1 MKNSNFE
8 TNLGRAGFAS
18 RLDLKQAEREDQLAR
33 ILETIKSSDIQ
44 VVRVGFV
51 DAHGIVRVRP
61 IEASHFAQAAKNGVP
76 FTTALLAMDSGNFIF
91 KPVFAGDGGFGRRE
105 MGGAGD
111 VLGVPDLSTFRVL
124 PWADRTGWVLAD
136 LYLSSGEP
144 CPYDPRGIMKKACAE
159 LAKRGFSY
167 VGGIEVECHV
177 FKITDARLGLE
188 YCDQPAAPPSV
199 APLAHAY
206 QHMSE
211 LVYDAQNPIIDPLR
225 AMLTKME
232 LPLRTIESELGPGQV
247 EITLDPLTNVA
258 AADAMSLLRTSVKQ
272 LARRMGMVATFMAK
286 PGLPNVFSSGWHL
299 HQSLTDKS
307 GSQNLFAS
315 DDAVLSKVGLQF
327 VGGVLENVGAT
338 TAFSNP
344 TINGYK
350 RLNANPLTPKRAVWS
365 HDNRAAM
372 CRVIGGPGERST
384 HVENRSGEPA
394 ANPYLYMAS
403 QIFAGL
409 DGIDRGVDP
418 GPPLDDPYAQTDKL
432 AMPSSLL
439 DAITA
444 LEKSAVLRD
453 AMGSEFVDYFIAMK
467 RHEIG
472 RFMSAV
478 TDWEQKEY
486 FENF

>member
-1 MKNSNFE
+1 MNDSNSE

-18 RLDLKQAEREDQLAR
+18 RVGLDNKDREDQLTVV
-33 ILETIKSSDIQ
+33 LDKIKSNDLQ
-44 VVRVGFV
+44 VIRVGFV
-51 DAHGIVRVRP
+51 DAHGTVRIRP
-61 IEASHFAQAAKNGVP
+61 VEASHFAQASRNGVP

-91 KPVFAGDGGFGRRE
+91 KPVFSGDGGFGRRE

-111 VLGVPDLSTFRVL
+111 VLGVPDLSTFCVL

-144 CPYDPRGIMKKACAE
+144 CPYDPRSLLKSACAA
-159 LAKRGFSY
+159 LSKRGMSY

-177 FKITDARLGLE
+177 FKIKDARLGLE
-188 YCDQPAAPPSV
+188 FCDQPATPPAV
-199 APLAHAY
+199 DPLSHAY

-211 LVYDAQNPIIDPLR
+211 LVYDAQNPIVEPLR
-225 AMLTKME
+225 NLLKKMD
-232 LPLRTIESELGPGQV
+232 LPLRTIESELGPGQIEV
-247 EITLDPLTNVA
+247 TLDPLADVA
-258 AADAMSLLRTSVKQ
+258 AADAMSLLRTTIKQ
-272 LARRMGMVATFMAK
+272 FARRIGCVATFMAK

-299 HQSLTDKS
+299 HQSLRDQKN
-307 GSQNLFAS
+307 GQNLFAS
-315 DDAVLSKVGLQF
+315 EEAVLSKIGLQF
-327 VGGVLENVGAT
+327 VGGILENVGAT

-384 HVENRSGEPA
+384 HVENRSGEPS

-403 QIFAGL
+403 QIYAGL
-409 DGIDRGVDP
+409 DGIDRAVDP
-418 GPPLDDPYAQTDKL
+418 GPPLDDPYAQTDKIP
-432 AMPSSLL
+432 MPASLQE
-439 DAITA
+439 AVHE
-444 LEKSAVLRD
+444 LEKSEVLRK
-453 AMGSEFVDYFIAMK
+453 AMGSEFVDYYVAMK

-478 TDWEQKEY
+478 TDWEHREY

>member
-1 MKNSNFE
+1 MENSNSE
-8 TNLGRAGFAS
+8 TNIGRAGFVS
-18 RLDLKQAEREDQLAR
+18 RLDVKHEGREDQLAL
-33 ILETIKSSDIQ
+33 ILAKIKSVDLQ

-51 DAHGIVRVRP
+51 DAHGVTRMRP
-61 IEASHFAQAAKNGVP
+61 IEASHFAQAARNGVP
-76 FTTALLAMDSGNFIF
+76 FSTALLAMDSGNFIF
-91 KPVFAGDGGFGRRE
+91 KPVFSGDGGFGRRE

-111 VLGVPDLSTFRVL
+111 VLGVPDLSTFCVL

-144 CPYDPRGIMKKACAE
+144 CPYDPRGIMKRACAE
-159 LAKRGFSY
+159 LAKRKMSY
-167 VGGIEVECHV
+167 IGGIEVECHV
-177 FKITDARLGLE
+177 FKVRDARLGLE
-188 YCDQPAAPPSV
+188 FCDQPAAPPAV
-199 APLAHAY
+199 DAPAHAY

-211 LVYDAQNPIIDPLR
+211 LVYDAQNPIIEPLR
-225 AMLTKME
+225 EMLTKIG
-232 LPLRTIESELGPGQV
+232 LPLRTIESELGPGQI
-247 EITLDPLTNVA
+247 EITLDPLPNLA
-258 AADAMSLLRTSVKQ
+258 AADAMSLLRASVKQ
-272 LARRMGMVATFMAK
+272 LARRSGFIATFMAK

-299 HQSLTDKS
+299 HQSLGDLS
-307 GSQNLFAS
+307 NGRNLFAS
-315 DDAVLSKVGLQF
+315 EDAVLSEVGLQF
-327 VGGVLENVGAT
+327 VGGVIENVGAT

-372 CRVIGGPGERST
+372 CRVIGGAGERST

-409 DGIDRGVDP
+409 DGIDRGIDP
-418 GPPLDDPYAQTDKL
+418 GPPLDDPYAQTDKPS
-432 AMPSSLL
+432 MPASLS
-439 DAITA
+439 DATNA
-444 LEKSAVLRD
+444 LEKSKLLRN
-453 AMGSEFVDYFIAMK
+453 AMGDEFIDYYIAMK

-478 TDWEQKEY
+478 TDWEQREY

>member
-1 MKNSNFE
+1 MKNQNSE

-18 RLDLKQAEREDQLAR
+18 RLDLNQAEREDQLAR

-51 DAHGIVRVRP
+51 DAHGIVRMRP
-61 IEASHFAQAAKNGVP
+61 IEASHFVQAVRNGVP

-91 KPVFAGDGGFGRRE
+91 KPIFSGDGGFGRRE

-111 VLGVPDLSTFRVL
+111 VLGIPDLSTFSVL

-136 LYLSSGEP
+136 LYLSTGEP

-159 LAKRGFSY
+159 LAKRGMSY

-177 FKITDARLGLE
+177 FKIKDARVGLE
-188 YCDQPAAPPSV
+188 DCNQPAATPTV
-199 APLAHAY
+199 EALAHAY

-211 LVYDAQNPIIDPLR
+211 LVYDAQNPIIEPMR
-225 AMLTKME
+225 AMLTKMS
-232 LPLRTIESELGPGQV
+232 LPLRTIESELGPGQIEV
-247 EITLDPLTNVA
+247 TLDPLPNVA

-299 HQSLTDKS
+299 HQSLSDLE
-307 GSQNLFAS
+307 GNRNLFAA
-315 DDAVLSKVGLQF
+315 DDAVLSMVGLQF
-327 VGGVLENVGAT
+327 VGGVLDNVGAT
-338 TAFSNP
+338 IAFSNP

-384 HVENRSGEPA
+384 HMENRSGEPS

-418 GPPLDDPYAQTDKL
+418 GPPLDDPYAQSHK
-432 AMPSSLL
+432 APMPTSLL
-439 DAITA
+439 DAIAA
-444 LEKSAVLRD
+444 LEKSAVLRK
-453 AMGSEFVDYFIAMK
+453 AMGDEFVEYYIAMK
-467 RHEIG
+467 RHEIE
-472 RFMSAV
+472 RFMAAV
-478 TDWEQKEY
+478 TDWEHREY

>member
-1 MKNSNFE
+1 MNSNSD
-8 TNLGRAGFAS
+8 TNLGRAGFVS
-18 RLDLKQAEREDQLAR
+18 RLRVNHDERKDQLAK
-33 ILETIKSSDIQ
+33 ILEQIKTLEIQ

-51 DAHGIVRVRP
+51 DAHGIVRMRP
-61 IEASHFAQAAKNGVP
+61 IEASHFAQAARNGVP

-91 KPVFAGDGGFGRRE
+91 KPVFSGDGGFGHKE

-136 LYLSSGEP
+136 LYLKSGEP
-144 CPYDPRGIMKKACAE
+144 CPYDPRGIMKAACAE
-159 LAKRGFSY
+159 LAKRGMTY
-167 VGGIEVECHV
+167 TGGIEVECHV
-177 FKITDARLGLE
+177 FKIKDARLDLE
-188 YCDQPAAPPSV
+188 FCDQPAAPPAVES
-199 APLAHAY
+199 LAHAY

-211 LVYDAQNPIIDPLR
+211 LVYDAQNPIVEPLR
-225 AMLTKME
+225 TMLTKMG
-232 LPLRTIESELGPGQV
+232 LPLRTIESELGPGQIEV
-247 EITLDPLTNVA
+247 TFDPLPNLA
-258 AADAMSLLRTSVKQ
+258 AADVMSLLRTSIKQ
-272 LARRMGMVATFMAK
+272 IARRMGMTATFMAK

-299 HQSLTDKS
+299 HQSLSDQSS
-307 GSQNLFAS
+307 GQNLFAS
-315 DDAVLSKVGLQF
+315 EKGILSNVGLQF
-327 VGGVLENVGAT
+327 VGGVLDNVGAT

-372 CRVIGGPGERST
+372 CRVIGGPGEQST

-409 DGIDRGVDP
+409 DGIDREIDP
-418 GPPLDDPYAQTDKL
+418 GPPLDDPYAQTTKPP
-432 AMPSSLL
+432 MPTSLL
-439 DAITA
+439 EAVDA
-444 LEKSAVLRD
+444 LDKSKVLRK
-453 AMGSEFVDYFIAMK
+453 AMGEQFIDYYIAMK
-467 RHEIG
+467 RNEIG

-478 TDWEQKEY
+478 TDWEHKEY